1 MNHLIHDKYLST
13 WSQIAAYTRIK
24 PNILKKTHD
33 TILRLPYI
41 LVSETKF
48 VVEKIIVDRWLAEV
62 NAILKKRE
70 KRNYN
75 LTIEEKILID
85 INNILDKNKL
95 LIPRNRKK
103 WA

>member
-1 MNHLIHDKYLST
+1 
-13 WSQIAAYTRIK
+13 
-24 PNILKKTHD
+24 
-33 TILRLPYI
+33 
-41 LVSETKF
+41 VSETKF
-48 VVEKIIVDRWLAEV
+48 VVEKIIVDRWLSEV